1 MKLDQN
7 IANLA
12 CELEHKIA
20 CKCYNP
26 NSYNGWSGEYGCS
39 FRYPVWYKDFKE
51 GGYLSGISPD
61 EIESLHYKF
70 GSNILSIGEGLVDI
84 LRSLELRY
92 GLDLNALE
100 DEYQQKLA
108 EERKEEAD
116 DDAFAESIASLFEG
130 SWYVDSKCYPEIV
143 LLDDDDVATYV
154 WLERK
159 ECIIDQAALLKVRGE
174 IGSYYKVSQIWVIAQ
189 GAYSSDALLYAREH
203 KIKLFLYH
211 EGELISQQYRNYTS
225 ANKK

>member
-100 DEYQQKLA
+100 DTYQQKLA
-108 EERKEEAD
+108 EERQEEAA
-116 DDAFAESIASLFEG
+116 DDAFVQSIVSLFEED
-130 SWYVDSKCYPEIV
+130 WYIDSRRYPEMI
-143 LLDDDDVATYV
+143 LLGDNDAATYV

-159 ECIIDQAALLKVRGE
+159 ACIIDQAVLLKIQEELGDYEVT
-174 IGSYYKVSQIWVIAQ
+174 QTWVITQ

-211 EGELISQQYRNYTS
+211 EGELISQQYRNYTP